1 MANIVKGMRLAEF
14 TYLVERCKIREMAEA
29 IQDPNS
35 LYRDTEAAKAEGYMD
50 VIAPPTFGTC
60 VNLWG
65 GPGLKELLSKLGSD
79 SLKVLHAEQEYEYL
93 GPIHAGDTLHATID
107 VADVYIKEGRSGKME
122 FKVLQTTSTNQNGET
137 VLIGRS
143 TLLEKL

>member
-1 MANIVKGMRLAEF
+1 MSTVMKGTRLAEF

-29 IQDPNS
+29 IEDPNS
-35 LYRDTEAAKAEGYMD
+35 LYTDPEAAKAEGYAD

-65 GPGLKELLSKLGSD
+65 GPGLKELLNRLGGD
-79 SLKVLHAEQEYEYL
+79 SLKVLHAEQEYEYF
-93 GPIHAGDTLHATID
+93 GPIHPGDTLHATID
-107 VADVYIKEGRSGKME
+107 VADVFIKEGRSGKME
-122 FKVLQTTSTNQNGET
+122 FKVLQTTSTNQKGQR

-143 TLLEKL
+143 TLLEKH